1 MKPRYRPKYEVPAID
16 SPRAIAN
23 AQTLLCGA
31 VSIDQWTPDSLAH
44 QFRLSVKR
52 AEYMLTVETQRREAR
67 HG

>member
-1 MKPRYRPKYEVPAID
+1 MRPRYRPAYQPPAKD

-52 AEYMLTVETQRREAR
+52 AEYMLLVEKQRRAA
-67 HG
+67 